1 MIIDCHGHYTT
12 EPPAHHAY
20 RKAQV
25 AFAEG
30 QRDAGPVY
38 PAISDETLRATVE
51 ENQLRL
57 QQERGSD
64 VTILSPRASGMG
76 HH

>member
-38 PAISDETLRATVE
+38 PGISDETLRATVE
-51 ENQLRL
+51 DN
-57 QQERGSD
+57 
-64 VTILSPRASGMG
+64 
-76 HH
+76 